1 MRCAEALRVQAYFDA
16 EVDAVSAVDIERHIE
31 HCAECRALLQDLEQ
45 LRSVLRR
52 DSGYVRTPAALR
64 AKLMLALDQESA
76 AETGGAA
83 AAPDGTMLPRGP
95 APPAVTALPKGTALP
110 KETARPRER
119 PAQSW
124 RPRSFWVGALG
135 GIGSTA
141 IAATLA
147 FFLLAPRLTNPLL
160 DELVSAHVRS
170 LMPAHL
176 IDVVSTD
183 KHTVKPWFAGH
194 TDVSPVVADFEQQGY
209 KLIGGRADYLDHQR
223 SAVVVYQH
231 GAHIINVFSWAGNE
245 RALPKD
251 VTRNGYHLAF
261 WKAGDLEYCAV
272 SDTGWD
278 ELLGLVRLLRDLG
291 AGDLRESAPN

>member
-1 MRCAEALRVQAYFDA
+1 VRCAEALRVQAYFDA
-16 EVDAVSAVDIERHIE
+16 EVDAVSAAEIERHIE

-45 LRSVLRR
+45 VRTVLRR
-52 DSGYVRTPAALR
+52 DSAYERPPAALR
-64 AKLMLALDQESA
+64 AKLMRALDEESA
-76 AETGGAA
+76 AETSAAAGTGASGAA
-83 AAPDGTMLPRGP
+83 AALDGTTLPRG
-95 APPAVTALPKGTALP
+95 TALRQGPP
-110 KETARPRER
+110 RPRER
-119 PAQSW
+119 AAQSG
-124 RPRSFWVGALG
+124 RLRSFWVGALG
-135 GIGSTA
+135 GVGGTA

-147 FFLLAPRLTNPLL
+147 FFLLVPRLTNPLL

-170 LMPAHL
+170 LMPTHL

-194 TDVSPVVADFEQQGY
+194 ADVSPVVADFEQQGY
-209 KLIGGRADYLDHQR
+209 KLVGGRADYLDHQR

-245 RALPKD
+245 RALPND

-278 ELLGLVRLLRDLG
+278 ELRGLVRLLRDLG
-291 AGDLRESAPN
+291 TGDLRESAPN